1 MYTASRTTNRR
12 LMATIAICFANRATS
27 QTRHERK
34 KQETKFYQ
42 HNITTSLEKAN
53 YSCCTQQHTYTQN
66 TEKGFLK
73 KHAKI
78 STMVPT
84 PGSKNVE
91 QALFP
96 PFNRNCDLQGWR
108 KAQVLSWALGK
119 HGSCPSLS
127 LSTEKKLHNLKVEN
141 CILSG
146 DTLRVYL
153 KRQPLRSLWETV
165 PKRSRRSQDT

>member
-1 MYTASRTTNRR
+1 MRERSRKQNSTN
-12 LMATIAICFANRATS
+12 
-27 QTRHERK
+27 
-34 KQETKFYQ
+34 
-42 HNITTSLEKAN
+42 NITTSLEKAN
-53 YSCCTQQHTYTQN
+53 YSCYTQQHTYTQN

-73 KHAKI
+73 KHTKI
-78 STMVPT
+78 STVVPT

-96 PFNRNCDLQGWR
+96 PFNRDCDLHGWR
-108 KAQVLSWALGK
+108 NARGLSWALGK

-127 LSTEKKLHNLKVEN
+127 LSTEKKLRNLKVEN